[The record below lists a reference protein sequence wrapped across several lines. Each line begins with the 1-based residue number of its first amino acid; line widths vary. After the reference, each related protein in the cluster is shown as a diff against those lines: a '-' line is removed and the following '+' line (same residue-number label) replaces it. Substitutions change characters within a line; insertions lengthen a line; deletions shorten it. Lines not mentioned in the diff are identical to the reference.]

1 MLFLL
6 ALAISILFVCF
17 LDKALKAHPYPFYIG
32 AALVTIII
40 FSCDFS
46 GAPLWVNKWVIG
58 LFSKGAMGTALF
70 VIVMYAGALKNG
82 TKLIG
87 KLMRIRGELSIFAAI
102 LVLAHNLTYGKVYFK
117 YLFQRPEVLSSTQ
130 LRAAVISIILIIIM
144 VILTITSFPQVRRKM
159 NPKSWKKLQRSA
171 YAFYGLIYVHILLI
185 NMPYA
190 RRGMNEYKFNVAVY
204 TIVFVT
210 YGVMRIRKFLLK
222 KKREKIKENAGIEKK
237 INISAVIINVFVVIC
252 VLALAFIPKNE
263 DKTVYSDISSDKNGN
278 SENKEDE
285 LSDDTKKSEEPSSDN
300 NDKESTYN
308 DTSGNIDDK
317 NTESD
322 TTGNEE
328 NTTQESITENPDES
342 TGQNTQQ
349 PENNQSQN
357 NQSQNNEAQANNE
370 KPQSNPPV
378 QPDTIQQQPAQSE
391 ETQQTTEY
399 KEPETTVKRTYRED
413 GEYTGRA
420 TVDEF
425 DYDVSVTVT
434 IKDDKISNVA
444 IKTYEE
450 FFEDEE
456 YAYKASSSLKSK
468 LLSNQG
474 TDGVDA
480 VSGATYTSN
489 AIFKAFNSALES
501 AKN

>member
-46 GAPLWVNKWVIG
+46 GVPLWVNKWVIG

-130 LRAAVISIILIIIM
+130 LRAAIISIILIIIM

-159 NPKSWKKLQRSA
+159 NPKSWKRLQRSA
-171 YAFYGLIYVHILLI
+171 YVFYGLIYVHILLI

-252 VLALAFIPKNE
+252 VVALAFIPKKD
-263 DKTVYSDISSDKNGN
+263 DKTARSDISSEKDDN

-285 LSDDTKKSEEPSSDN
+285 LSDDTKNSDETASDN
-300 NDKESTYN
+300 NDKESADN
-308 DTSGNIDDK
+308 DTSGSVDDK

-328 NTTQESITENPDES
+328 NTTEESIMENPDES

-357 NQSQNNEAQANNE
+357 NEIQVNNGNL
-370 KPQSNPPV
+370 QSNPPV

-399 KEPETTVKRTYRED
+399 REPETTVKRNYRED

-456 YAYKASSSLKSK
+456 YAYKASSGLKSK
-468 LLSNQG
+468 LVSNQG